1 MDTKRKSLLLLV
13 IVVISILMIY
23 VSSFNEVN
31 DNKPTKNIDFKL
43 SSSGDILID
52 KVYNFTESN
61 PQLDFLNNLFFE
73 KNYYYDIIIGVVTPN
88 KCDIDITLWDPEGD
102 QFFISSEK
110 NITQFDYRTIPFGTA
125 LEGNYSARFE
135 AIFSQNLNIHIRI
148 EKKDKC
154 LLDKIEFNER
164 EDIMYY
170 DVAKFYHGMTIEF
183 ALYFETDMYY
193 KFLFERVST
202 ISITLSN
209 FVTMDHIV
217 LDPQDISFQ
226 IYQNKSLGYAN
237 YYLGTAIGGLYN
249 VNITILCDVQCVNIA
264 YAVLEKEDISEIVDP
279 NNPDPPIY
287 NPPINN
293 TGDGIEAFIPFEGTL
308 TILVFVGV
316 AVFVPVIIIIN
327 RRKRNN
333 PSI

>member
-1 MDTKRKSLLLLV
+1 MDIKRESLFLL
-13 IVVISILMIY
+13 IIITISILMPYLNTI
-23 VSSFNEVN
+23 NEVN
-31 DNKPTKNIDFKL
+31 YIRAKRNIAIKL
-43 SSSGDILID
+43 SSSGEIVID

-73 KNYYYDIIIGVVTPN
+73 KNYYYDIIIGVVTPHT
-88 KCDIDITLWDPEGD
+88 CDVDITLWDPEGD
-102 QFFISSEK
+102 QFFISSEN

-135 AIFSQNLNIHIRI
+135 ATFSQNLNIHIRI

-154 LLDKIEFNER
+154 LFNKIEFNER

-170 DVAKFYHGMTIEF
+170 DVAKFYHGMSIEF

-193 KFLFERVST
+193 KFLFDRVST

-209 FVTMDHIV
+209 FVAMSHAVIG
-217 LDPQDISFQ
+217 PQEINFQ
-226 IYQNKSLGYAN
+226 IYQNESLGFVN
-237 YYLGTAIGGLYN
+237 YYLGTAIAGLYN
-249 VNITILCDVQCVNIA
+249 MNITILCDVDCVNVA
-264 YAVLEKEDISEIVDP
+264 YAVLEKEDISDVVDP

-287 NPPINN
+287 NPPVNN

-308 TILVFVGV
+308 TTLMFVGL
-316 AVFVPVIIIIN
+316 AVFIPIILIIN